1 MIKIAVCDDLPMFPE
16 YMKRLIEGHE
26 FMDTVEVD
34 GFTNG
39 DDLFKRVLEK
49 RYDIIFMDIELVPGD
64 EKAENGM
71 GLSNRIKAIYS
82 DVLMIFFTGS
92 VIDTRQLL
100 SFEPFRFIAKPIQEK
115 EVFDAVQAG
124 IERIHG
130 WEDKFYRFK
139 TKDFYAKVNL
149 KNVYYL
155 ASKWPYIDIYTVDD
169 TFEFRGKMDNVQ
181 KELEELSEDFVRINK
196 SYLVNRAFVKGK
208 TSREVVMRNG
218 DSIPVGRAYSKE
230 LEKL

>member
-1 MIKIAVCDDLPMFPE
+1 MIKIAVCDDLPMVSG
-16 YMKRLIEGHE
+16 YMKKLIEGHKFGDE
-26 FMDTVEVD
+26 VEVD

-39 DDLFKRVLEK
+39 DDLLQSVLKK

-64 EKAENGM
+64 EKAEDGM

-92 VIDTRQLL
+92 VIDTSRLL

-130 WEDKFYRFK
+130 WEDKYFKFKMKHFYGQ
-139 TKDFYAKVNL
+139 VNL
-149 KNVYYL
+149 KEVYYF
-155 ASKWPYIDIYTVDD
+155 SSRWPYIEICSVNETL
-169 TFEFRGKMDNVQ
+169 EFRGKMDDVQ
-181 KELEELSEDFVRINK
+181 KELRELTEDFVRINK
-196 SYLVNRAFVKGK
+196 SYLVNRALVKGK
-208 TSREVVMRNG
+208 SSREVVMRNG

-230 LEKL
+230 ADKI

>member
-1 MIKIAVCDDLPMFPE
+1 MIKIAVCDDMRAFVD
-16 YMKRLIEGHE
+16 YMKSIIEKHE
-26 FMDTVEVD
+26 FMDKVEVD
-34 GFTNG
+34 GFTKG
-39 DDLFKRVLEK
+39 DDLFESVLKK
-49 RYDIIFMDIELVPGD
+49 RYDIIFMDIELVPDD

-71 GLSNRIKAIYS
+71 GLSKRIKSIYS

-92 VIDTRQLL
+92 AIDISKLL
-100 SFEPFRFIAKPIQEK
+100 SFEPFRFISKPIREEEIFEAIK
-115 EVFDAVQAG
+115 EG
-124 IERIHG
+124 IERIFG
-130 WEDKFYRFK
+130 WEDKFYKFK
-139 TKDFYAKVNL
+139 TKDFYTKVNL
-149 KNVYYL
+149 KEVYYL
-155 ASKWPYIDIYTVDD
+155 ASKWPYINIYAVDD

-181 KELEELSEDFVRINK
+181 KDLEELSEDFVRINK